1 MPEPLYRIRVV
12 AQRVGLSEALIR
24 AWERRYKLLKP
35 QRTPGG
41 YRAYSE
47 ADVALLQRVKELT
60 TQGISIGEAARLVP
74 QLRKEL
80 ARGDVASAPSPVSV
94 EGAPLE
100 RWRDELLA
108 CTASFDQ
115 ARVDAVLDEAL
126 ATLPPVLVYERV
138 LVPVLVEVGERW
150 HRGELSVAEEH
161 LVSQAIRNRLLALLA
176 ARTRRGARHVICACL
191 PGEDHEVGLLG
202 AALRFR
208 EAGIRV
214 TWLGARTPAEDL
226 GRAAAKSRPNLVAL
240 AAQLDEGVRGLRASL
255 GSVLRLLPRGV
266 PVVVGG
272 AAARRHE
279 ALVTE
284 LGAELVDTPEQWA
297 RLIQAHAGWGG

>member
-1 MPEPLYRIRVV
+1 MPEPLYRIHVV

-47 ADVALLQRVKELT
+47 ADVALLQRVKEFT
-60 TQGISIGEAARLVP
+60 AQGISIGEAARLAP
-74 QLRKEL
+74 QIRKDL
-80 ARGDVASAPSPVSV
+80 ARGSEAAAPVAVD
-94 EGAPLE
+94 GAPLE
-100 RWRDELLA
+100 RWRDELLS
-108 CTASFDQ
+108 CASAFDQ

-126 ATLPPVLVYERV
+126 ATLPPLLVFDRV

-161 LVSQAIRNRLLALLA
+161 LVSQAIRNRLLAVLA
-176 ARTRRGARHVICACL
+176 ARTRRGAQHVICACL

-208 EAGIRV
+208 EAGFRV
-214 TWLGARTPAEDL
+214 TWLGARTPADDL
-226 GRAAAKSRPNLVAL
+226 GRAVAKSRPSLVAL
-240 AAQLDEGVRGLRASL
+240 AAHLNEGVRGLRASL
-255 GSVLRLLPRGV
+255 GGVLKTLPRGV

-272 AAARRHE
+272 AAARQHQS
-279 ALVTE
+279 LVAE
-284 LGAELVDTPEQWA
+284 LGAEVVDTPEQWA
-297 RLIQAHAGWGG
+297 RLFRRHTG

>member
-1 MPEPLYRIRVV
+1 MAEPLFRINVV
-12 AQRVGLSEALIR
+12 AKRVGLSEALIR

-60 TQGISIGEAARLVP
+60 GQGVSIGEAARLAP
-74 QLRKEL
+74 QLRKDL
-80 ARGDVASAPSPVSV
+80 ARLAGAPVPAVASAD
-94 EGAPLE
+94 GAPLG

-108 CTASFDQ
+108 CASDFDQ

-126 ATLPPVLVYERV
+126 AALPPLLVFDRV

-161 LVSQAIRNRLLALLA
+161 LVSQAIRNRLLAVLA

-208 EAGIRV
+208 EAGLRV

-226 GRAAAKSRPNLVAL
+226 GRAAAKARPNLVAL
-240 AAQLDEGVRGLRASL
+240 AAHLDEGARGLRASL
-255 GSVLRLLPRGV
+255 GSVLKVLPRGV

-272 AAARRHE
+272 AAARRH
-279 ALVTE
+279 AGLVSE
-284 LGAELVDTPEQWA
+284 LGAELVDTPEQWE
-297 RLIQAHAGWGG
+297 RLLRANAT